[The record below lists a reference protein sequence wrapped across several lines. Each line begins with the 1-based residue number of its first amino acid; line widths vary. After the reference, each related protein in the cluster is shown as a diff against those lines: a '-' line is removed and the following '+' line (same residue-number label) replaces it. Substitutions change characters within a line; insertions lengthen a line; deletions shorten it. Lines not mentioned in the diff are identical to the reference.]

1 MELHPGFFW
10 MYGRRSVGLVAFF
23 QTSWK
28 WVFFPFMAAVAGLA
42 VPLTCYYLDKLDR
55 EKRHT
60 LGHVVIA
67 VKR

>member
-1 MELHPGFFW
+1 